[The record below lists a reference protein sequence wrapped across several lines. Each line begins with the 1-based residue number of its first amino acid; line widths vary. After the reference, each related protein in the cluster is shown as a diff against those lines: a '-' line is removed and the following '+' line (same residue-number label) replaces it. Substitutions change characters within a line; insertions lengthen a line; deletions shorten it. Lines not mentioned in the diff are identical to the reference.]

1 MGFPSSFLCAQ
12 SHLQGAFWQAKIQ
25 VDFWTF
31 FGDFLRL
38 VTEEKKNPQRIHKF
52 LSKEMTF
59 RAAVVVATDVVREMQ
74 SIQNTYPLATMAV
87 GRSMV
92 AASLM
97 ASQLKSQQQVSLYF
111 RGDGP
116 LEMFFAEA
124 THEGQVRGY
133 TPQPQLEMPV
143 EGGELSVSKAIGSGL
158 LSVVH
163 SRPQQKAPQK
173 GTVSLQTGEVG
184 EDVAFYLLQSQ
195 QVRSLVALG
204 VKVNSY
210 GLVQGAGGVLIE
222 LMPGCPEE
230 TVERLESNLKKAG
243 SLSELVSQGIS
254 AADLLKPYVDG
265 IEMMELEHPYELAY
279 QCRCSRE
286 RLARAL
292 VLLGEEEVKS
302 MIANNESAKAR
313 CEFCGRPYEIEVS
326 ELSELLQK
334 MQSESH

>member
-1 MGFPSSFLCAQ
+1 
-12 SHLQGAFWQAKIQ
+12 
-25 VDFWTF
+25 
-31 FGDFLRL
+31 
-38 VTEEKKNPQRIHKF
+38 
-52 LSKEMTF
+52 MTF

-74 SIQNTYPLATMAV
+74 SIQNTYPVATMAV
-87 GRSMV
+87 GRSMI

-97 ASQLKSQQQVSLYF
+97 ASQLKNDQQVSLYF

-133 TPQPQLEMPV
+133 TPQPQLELPL
-143 EGGELSVSKAIGSGL
+143 EGGEVAVGKAIGSGL

-163 SRPQQKAPQK
+163 SHPQQKSPQR
-173 GTVSLQTGEVG
+173 GTVALQTGEVG

-195 QVRSLVALG
+195 QVRSIVSLG

-222 LMPGCPEE
+222 LMPGCPEA
-230 TVERLESNLKKAG
+230 TVLQLEKNFAGAG
-243 SLSELVSQGIS
+243 SLSEVVTKGKS
-254 AADLLKPYVDG
+254 AAELLAPYVDG
-265 IEMMELEHPYELAY
+265 LEMMELDHPYELTY

-292 VLLGEEEVKS
+292 VLLGEEDVKE
-302 MIANNESAKAR
+302 MIKRKEPAKAR
-313 CEFCGRPYEIEVS
+313 CEFCGRPYEIDVS
-326 ELSELLQK
+326 ELSELLKK